1 MGRNSR
7 RPYEVDKL
15 QRGLESV
22 TKYVEDSKIRIYFQ
36 RKEIQA
42 KMTWIFSKGNYYYL
56 EEKNEKYTLK
66 SLQFLMP
73 RFMEA

>member
-1 MGRNSR
+1 MGSNSR

-15 QRGLESV
+15 QSGLENI

-36 RKEIQA
+36 RK
-42 KMTWIFSKGNYYYL
+42 KNTSKNDLDIFKRQLLLFGR
-56 EEKNEKYTLK
+56 KNEKYTLK